1 MTAQSSTAISSASRD
16 RPEARD
22 RLASLAEV
30 VVIMLAWPCALA
42 GFATGLVTQN
52 TELALIG
59 LASYLATW
67 CYALVRATQVGRA
80 D

>member
-1 MTAQSSTAISSASRD
+1 MTAQSPTAISSASRA
-16 RPEARD
+16 RP
-22 RLASLAEV
+22 ASIAEV
-30 VVIMLAWPCALA
+30 VAISLAWPCALA
-42 GFATGLVTQN
+42 GFVTGLMTDN
-52 TELALIG
+52 TGLALIG